1 MFKVSYQ
8 PDGRSCFELGINS
21 ITTKIG
27 IYFQTRNDSQIRVS
41 VLTDNRDDM
50 VSLNLQKWIL
60 DFN

>member
-1 MFKVSYQ
+1 MFKDSYK

-21 ITTKIG
+21 ITTKIR